1 MTADEF
7 RAWRERHGL
16 SQAAAARALR
26 LALTKDGTTSD
37 AIRHY
42 ERGTRSVPGP
52 VEELCRYIDVHG
64 LLSQ

>member
-16 SQAAAARALR
+16 SQASAARALR

-42 ERGTRSVPGP
+42 ERGTRAIPGP
-52 VEELCRYIDVHG
+52 VEELCRYIDTHG
-64 LLSQ
+64 LLER